1 MTHDRHDAGG
11 RPFVAEPFGTDE
23 HFTADIDEPPFVAH
37 PTRRRRPGQRVIVP
51 IVAMTLAVVLVF
63 VVEPRI
69 RPLQLLLGRCKVTSA
84 ASVVPKDGVLFGVN
98 LDWKS
103 ETLAQ
108 HRANLGHS
116 PAVAVEFSDIP
127 YDRPTWEHTKSAARQ
142 VKENGGVLVLT
153 LEPHAGLDAVSPE
166 VIRTLAYDL
175 LNLNNG
181 GVAVIVRFA
190 HEMNGSW
197 YAWGQQPEHYKA
209 VFRQVATAVHRIAP
223 GSATMWAPNYG
234 GGYPFAGGRFQARP
248 GTDDFRELDTDGD
261 GQLTM
266 RDDPYEPY
274 YPGDE
279 YVDWVGVSLYHWGNQ
294 RPWGNNEITEPHKFI
309 DMLTGSYD
317 GTAGDDSSVPS
328 FYQVYGAEHHKP
340 VAVVETAAIFT
351 PSRTGESELAVK
363 QAWWQQVF
371 SDETRRRFPQLK
383 MINWFEWKKYEIEI
397 NDWVDWRAAGSP
409 TISHAFVG
417 DLPNWLL
424 YARSVHACS

>member
-1 MTHDRHDAGG
+1 MEHDMHDSAVRTFLAEKPGGDEDVRDDHEGPAFVGHPPRRH
-11 RPFVAEPFGTDE
+11 
-23 HFTADIDEPPFVAH
+23 
-37 PTRRRRPGQRVIVP
+37 RRGQNVIVP
-51 IVAMTLAVVLVF
+51 IIAMALAVVMLIAI
-63 VVEPRI
+63 EPQI
-69 RPLQLLLGRCKVTSA
+69 RPLQLLLGRCKVTRA
-84 ASVVPKDGVLFGVN
+84 AAVVPQDGVLFGVN

-108 HRANLGHS
+108 HRANLGHA

-175 LNLNNG
+175 LDLNNA

-197 YAWGQQPEHYKA
+197 YAWGQQPGHYKA
-209 VFRQVATAVHRIAP
+209 VFRQVATAIHQIAP
-223 GSATMWAPNYG
+223 GSAMMWAPNYG
-234 GGYPFAGGRFQARP
+234 GGYPFAGGKFVAPP
-248 GTDDFRELDTDGD
+248 GTENYRELDTDHD
-261 GQLTM
+261 GQLSM
-266 RDDPYEPY
+266 ADDSYGPY

-279 YVDWVGVSLYHWGNQ
+279 YVDWVGVSLYHWGNR

-317 GTAGDDSSVPS
+317 GTAGDDIGVPN
-328 FYQVYGAEHHKP
+328 FYQVYGVEHHKP

-351 PSRTGESELAVK
+351 PSRTGEPELDVK
-363 QAWWQQVF
+363 RAWWQQVF
-371 SDETRRRFPQLK
+371 SAETRRRFPQLK
-383 MINWFEWKKYEIEI
+383 MINWFEWKKFEIEI
-397 NDWVDWRAAGSP
+397 NDWVDWRAAGSSS
-409 TISHAFVG
+409 IKDAFVA
-417 DLPNWLL
+417 DLPKWLR
-424 YARSVHACS
+424 YADSIDACA